1 MCCASKK
8 KELKLYAV
16 NQQNSQNNVEI
27 IHQEHNQMAFK
38 FSYKKSNYYMAV
50 QGSDIKMMKAAPVSS
65 TASIPSSYLFRK
77 VDMGGGHHYGLT
89 SVERPCKYISRTRQ
103 SPDVLTLS
111 DNYMECLLITD
122 EKKTATD

>member
-1 MCCASKK
+1 
-8 KELKLYAV
+8 
-16 NQQNSQNNVEI
+16 
-27 IHQEHNQMAFK
+27 
-38 FSYKKSNYYMAV
+38 
-50 QGSDIKMMKAAPVSS
+50 MMKAAPVSS

-122 EKKTATD
+122 EVVSSQYLQMFLIFVHLPIFAE